1 MMKSMMK
8 SLKMG
13 NLRNR
18 RGALN
23 FVMLFL
29 LGIVLLAN
37 GGCGGSGKGENS
49 ASPFAG
55 GLGTPEDPYRIATA
69 GQLAEIKDYR
79 DKSFILISDIDLSS
93 YGNWDP
99 IGTFNMEIDDPE
111 KGEVAKSSLAFVG
124 RFDGNGHTIS
134 NLTVNRP
141 DTFGVGLF
149 GFVMGNA
156 AFPSIRNLTVSN
168 ADVKGACMVGSVVGA
183 INGRITDIKLTGVN
197 KVEGYRIGAVG
208 GMVGMGYGAIENCT
222 ANASVTSN
230 GKGMQ
235 GLGLICGGGKCLT
248 VRTCTAEGNVTVKGF
263 GAFSVGGLVGC
274 IQESTI
280 MENCAVKATIDAS
293 AEKSFMV
300 GGLTGHAGNYDKSN
314 PTLIRNCSA
323 DVDITVSASSK
334 RVGGLIGGNL
344 FLSAFLEE
352 HPTPS
357 IYRITGCTTS
367 GSIKGDA
374 SQVGSIAGY
383 GYDCSVADC
392 TSALVWGGGSIKQ
405 VGLMHGAGETPDPI
419 GLDYYA
425 GE

>member
-1 MMKSMMK
+1 MKNL
-8 SLKMG
+8 SL
-13 NLRNR
+13 RSR

-23 FVMLFL
+23 IVMLFL

-37 GGCGGSGKGENS
+37 GGCGGSGKSENS

-69 GQLAEIKDYR
+69 GQLAKMKDYR

-222 ANASVTSN
+222 ANANVTSN

-392 TSALVWGGGSIKQ
+392 TSALVWSGGSIKQ
-405 VGLMHGAGETPDPI
+405 VGLMHSAGDTPDPI

>member
-1 MMKSMMK
+1 MKNL
-8 SLKMG
+8 SL
-13 NLRNR
+13 RSR

-23 FVMLFL
+23 IVMLFL
-29 LGIVLLAN
+29 LGVVLLAN
-37 GGCGGSGKGENS
+37 GGCGGSGKSEN
-49 ASPFAG
+49 AAPPFAG
-55 GLGTPEDPYRIATA
+55 GQGTQEDPYRIATA
-69 GQLAEIKDYR
+69 EQLAKIKDYR

-111 KGEVAKSSLAFVG
+111 KGEVAESSLAFVG

-149 GFVMGNA
+149 GFVVGNA
-156 AFPSIRNLTVSN
+156 AFPSIRNLSVNN
-168 ADVKGACMVGSVVGA
+168 ADVKGACMVGGVVGA
-183 INGRITDIKLTGVN
+183 LNGRVTDIKLTGN
-197 KVEGYRIGAVG
+197 NRIEGSAVGAVG
-208 GMVGMGYGAIENCT
+208 GIVGMGYGAIENCT
-222 ANASVTSN
+222 ANANVTSN

-235 GLGLICGGGKCLT
+235 GLGLICGGGKWLT
-248 VRTCTAEGNVTVKGF
+248 VRTCTATGNVTAKGF

-274 IQESTI
+274 IQESPI

-293 AEKSFMV
+293 DEKSFMV

-334 RVGGLIGGNL
+334 RVGGLVGGNL
-344 FLSAFLEE
+344 FVSAFLEE

-357 IYRITGCTTS
+357 IYRITGCATS
-367 GSIKGDA
+367 GSIKGNA

-383 GYDCSVADC
+383 GYDCSVTDC
-392 TSALVWGGGSIKQ
+392 TSTLVWSGGAIKP
-405 VGLMHGAGETPDPI
+405 VGLMHSAGETPDPI